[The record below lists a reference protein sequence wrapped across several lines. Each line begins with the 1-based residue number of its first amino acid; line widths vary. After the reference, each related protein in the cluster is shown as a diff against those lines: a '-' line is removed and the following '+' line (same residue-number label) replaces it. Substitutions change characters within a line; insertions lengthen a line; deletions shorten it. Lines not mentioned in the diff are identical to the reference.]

1 MRKYKIW
8 MGVALIIVACLL
20 LFYQFANKKE
30 NDTFGNAKET
40 NEQIQNQDE
49 EKEEEAVEQE
59 EEKNEVTEETMEE
72 RIEPDLAEEY
82 YVSEQFELLEVP
94 DNVALEEEAKLKE
107 AIQTYM
113 YINGYAGFDHATYV
127 GSQEIAYLGQVLV
140 TIDIGANNE
149 FRLQAIFD
157 TEKKDWKI
165 VTW

>member
-1 MRKYKIW
+1 MKKYKAF
-8 MGVALIIVACLL
+8 MGVALIIVSCLL
-20 LFYQFANKKE
+20 LFYQFVSKKD
-30 NDTFGNAKET
+30 DTFGNTKET

-49 EKEEEAVEQE
+49 EKEAEVEQE
-59 EEKNEVTEETMEE
+59 EQKNEVTEEIMEE

-94 DNVALEEEAKLKE
+94 DNVVLEEEAQLKE

-113 YINGYAGFDHATYV
+113 YINGYSGFDYATYV

-157 TEKKDWKI
+157 TEKKNWKI
-165 VTW
+165 ITW